1 VFLLDSILAAPG
13 NAAFVLFKELARKA
27 QDEWLD
33 DDAVKEELQQL
44 YSLLEAGQISDRDFE
59 ARECRL
65 LERLEQIARA
75 KFNDKWGAADAA
87 PALPPAQLTLD
98 IAAESVVEAPIDCA
112 PIAPAAIAPAAIA
125 PAAIEAV
132 PVEPVPV
139 ASPALP
145 PPAFAPPAFVPGAF
159 VPAPPLETPL
169 PGAPVPPAAPA
180 SPGGPLSVFQVIE
193 STMRS
198 LSLLKLRLSSITS
211 VSRDEQGWRV
221 TAELVERKGVPDT
234 NDLLGMYEF
243 RLDHAA
249 NVLRYER
256 TSMRRRGDLN
266 RS

>member
-27 QDEWLD
+27 QEEWLD
-33 DDAVKEELQQL
+33 DDAIKEELQQL
-44 YSLLEAGQISDRDFE
+44 YTLLEAGQISDRDFE
-59 ARECRL
+59 ERECRL

-75 KFNDKWGAADAA
+75 KFKDKWGEKEPAAAVEPLASAA
-87 PALPPAQLTLD
+87 ALPAALSGPPLT
-98 IAAESVVEAPIDCA
+98 ID
-112 PIAPAAIAPAAIA
+112 
-125 PAAIEAV
+125 V
-132 PVEPVPV
+132 PVEPAAPFAAVPAV
-139 ASPALP
+139 SSLPSGPETRALP
-145 PPAFAPPAFVPGAF
+145 ATPIEPPAFA
-159 VPAPPLETPL
+159 APSV
-169 PGAPVPPAAPA
+169 AVPPPI
-180 SPGGPLSVFQVIE
+180 GGALSVFQVIE

-198 LSLLKLRLSSITS
+198 LALLKLRLSSITS
-211 VSRDEQGWRV
+211 VAKDEEGWRV

-256 TSMRRRGDLN
+256 TRMRRRGDLN